1 MTSADLILVGGGL
14 ANTLIAL
21 RLADTQPSLE
31 VLLLEKDACIGGNHT
46 WSFHG
51 ADLANAA
58 REWLSPLVE
67 YTWDGY
73 EVRFPHRRRV
83 LPGSYHSI
91 SSARMAE
98 VAQERLGDRILAG
111 TAVKSMTPDSVV
123 LDDGR
128 CIKARAVVDGRGPV
142 SSPHLDVRFQ
152 KFVGW
157 VVELEAGHGLEG
169 PVIMDADIAQDD
181 GYRFFYTLPF
191 TAHTV
196 LIEDTRFS
204 DAPDVWGENYGA
216 EIEHYAA
223 GRGWRIARRL
233 RVEEGV
239 LPITLGGDID
249 AFWNAAD
256 APVARSG
263 LRAALF
269 HPATGYSLPNAVRL
283 ADQLAH
289 QDDWS
294 ATAVFDVTRKHSV
307 ALWRRTGFYRA
318 LNRMLFLAAEPDQR
332 WPILE
337 RFYGLDARLIARFY
351 AGGSTL
357 TDKLKILAGKPP
369 VALGRA
375 AQSVFGYRPPAV
387 T

>member
-1 MTSADLILVGGGL
+1 MTTADLILVGGGL

-21 RLADTQPSLE
+21 RLADTQPSLK
-31 VLLLEKDACIGGNHT
+31 VLLLEKEAGIGGNHT

-51 ADLANAA
+51 ADLADGD
-58 REWLSPLVE
+58 RDWFSPLIE
-67 YTWDGY
+67 YTWSGY

-91 SSARMAE
+91 SSSRLAR
-98 VAQERLGDRILAG
+98 VAKERLGDRILTGA
-111 TAVKSMTPDSVV
+111 AVRTMTPDSVS

-128 CIKARAVVDGRGPV
+128 RLAARAVVDGRGPV
-142 SSPHLDVRFQ
+142 SSPYLDVRFQ

-157 VVELEAGHGLEG
+157 VVELESGHGLEG
-169 PVIMDADIAQDD
+169 PVIMDADIPQDD
-181 GYRFFYTLPF
+181 GYRFFYLLPF
-191 TAHTV
+191 TARTL

-204 DAPDVWGENYGA
+204 DGSDLSGEEYGA
-216 EIEHYAA
+216 EIERYAA
-223 GRGWRIARRL
+223 GQGWRIARRL

-239 LPITLGGDID
+239 LPITLGGDIE
-249 AFWNAAD
+249 AFWNAGA
-256 APVARSG
+256 APVPRSG

-283 ADQLAH
+283 ADRLAQ

-294 ATAVFDVTRKHSV
+294 AGAVFDVTRRHSV
-307 ALWRRTGFYRA
+307 TLWRRTGFYRA

-357 TDKLKILAGKPP
+357 ADKLRILTGKPP

-375 AQSVFGYRPPAV
+375 ARSVFGYRPPVV